1 VFVDRKNLQ
10 ESSFDQCS
18 TSKIKKTSNHLTKQT
33 ITDLSIFAG
42 EVTMTDFLTD
52 AKSLFEYTQALRRDF
67 HMHPELGFR
76 EIRTG
81 GIVAKELEALGIEV
95 TKGVGKT
102 GVVGLLEGA
111 NPGPTLLLRF
121 DMDALPITEDT
132 GAEYSSQNPGVMH
145 ACGHDGHTAI
155 GLTVAKMLHAHRD
168 ELAGTIKF
176 CFQPSEEGNNGEEI
190 GGAEMML
197 RDGVLDSPKVDMSL
211 SLHLWNEK
219 PLGWLGIAGGP
230 VMAGADIFT
239 IKITGKGGHGAIPQ
253 QTVDPVVAA
262 AHIINALQ
270 TIVSRNV
277 APLETAVVSVTTINA
292 GTAFNVIPQ
301 TAELT
306 GTIRTF
312 DIGVRQRVIERFGQ
326 IARGVGEAMGC
337 QVDVDVKRMT
347 PALINNDSIASTVQD
362 AARRVLSASDLDTDG
377 YITMGAEDMAFM
389 QEKIPGCYFFVGSN
403 DKARHL
409 DYGHH
414 HPRFD
419 FDEEALI
426 RASALMA
433 SAAMDVL
440 KAK

>member
-1 VFVDRKNLQ
+1 MPNFLQ
-10 ESSFDQCS
+10 HAE
-18 TSKIKKTSNHLTKQT
+18 
-33 ITDLSIFAG
+33 
-42 EVTMTDFLTD
+42 E
-52 AKSLFEYTQALRRDF
+52 LFPYAQSLRRDF
-67 HMHPELGFR
+67 HIHPELGFR

-81 GIVAKELEALGIEV
+81 GIVAKELEALGMEV

-111 NPGPTLLLRF
+111 KPGPTLLLRF
-121 DMDALPITEDT
+121 DMDALPITEET
-132 GAEYSSQNPGVMH
+132 GAEYASQNQGVMH

-155 GLTVAKMLHAHRD
+155 GLTVARMLHAHRE

-176 CFQPSEEGNNGEEI
+176 CFQPSEEGNNGEDV
-190 GGAEMML
+190 GGNEMMM
-197 RDGVLDSPKVDMSL
+197 RDGVLDSPKVDKTL
-211 SLHLWNEK
+211 ALHLWNEK

-230 VMAGADIFT
+230 VMAGAEIFT

-253 QTVDPVVAA
+253 QTVDPIVAA
-262 AHIINALQ
+262 AQIINAVQ

-277 APLETAVVSVTTINA
+277 APLETAVVSVTTVHS

-312 DIGVRQRVIERFGQ
+312 EPGVRQKVVDRFDQ
-326 IARGVGEAMGC
+326 IARGVGEALGC
-337 QVDVDVKRMT
+337 QVQVDVKRMT
-347 PALINNDSIASTVQD
+347 PALINDEGVASTVQNS
-362 AARRVLSASDLDTDG
+362 ARRVLSESELDTAA
-377 YITMGAEDMAFM
+377 YTTMGAEDMAFM
-389 QEKIPGCYFFVGSN
+389 QEKVPGCFFFVGSN

-414 HPRFD
+414 HPKFD
-419 FDEEALI
+419 FNEEALI

-433 SAAMDVL
+433 AAAMDVL
-440 KAK
+440 QAK